1 MSKLEKLL
9 NELKTNQVGF
19 KYIDAVRL
27 LNSFG
32 FYENNK
38 GKTSGSRVKFYH
50 ESDESIFLLHKPHP
64 DDCLKTYAAKQL
76 LEFIESLEGVNYE

>member
-19 KYIDAVRL
+19 KYIGAVRL

-32 FYENNK
+32 LYENNK
-38 GKTSGSRVKFYH
+38 GKTSGSRVKFYR
-50 ESDESIFLLHKPHP
+50 ESDGLTFLLHRPHP
-64 DDCLKTYAAKQL
+64 GDCLKVYAAKQL